1 MTLENNNKETIKNDD
16 LTNQNKLKQQKKEL
30 IQIIQLLNNELESL
44 KDEI

>member
-44 KDEI
+44 KQEI